1 MSVKLFELLED
12 VNKYQSRNLFNRRT
26 RAAGAWGVRGN
37 FRSTRARDPQ
47 TLSGRSVGA
56 TTSIWRRSSRFSPG
70 ESAHGNP
77 ASVAADG
84 PSPHADRAACPS
96 EVASAA
102 GAASG
107 PDPTRARL
115 HRARGSRRPSCP
127 RSFRTNAAAPP
138 LLCGAS
144 WGLRWPPHLRLSR
157 GTSTVTPSLPGLSSL
172 AQFDH
177 PPNSLPTRQR
187 GLGPSLDKTEDQA
200 PATQRG
206 GWGPP
211 LAAGADETLR
221 AKKRLSAGPPQAP
234 PTDLIT
240 LPAHPQP
247 VLQLPRSHLEDS
259 NALLTAGSPASPS
272 ELNVSEDCAL
282 PPRGAHRVAAT
293 GLRSALHPHPF
304 P

>member
-84 PSPHADRAACPS
+84 PSPHADRRPPRAPPQGLTPHGRGCT
-96 EVASAA
+96 ERA
-102 GAASG
+102 GRGGPRAHAHSG
-107 PDPTRARL
+107 PTRL
-115 HRARGSRRPSCP
+115 PRRS
-127 RSFRTNAAAPP
+127 SAAPP
-138 LLCGAS
+138 GGSGARRTS
-144 WGLRWPPHLRLSR
+144 GSVAAHPPSHLRSR
-157 GTSTVTPSLPGLSSL
+157 GFPPSLSL
-172 AQFDH
+172 TIRRTRFQHDNVAWARHLTKPKTRRPQ
-177 PPNSLPTRQR
+177 PNGRRRDAESQ
-187 GLGPSLDKTEDQA
+187 
-200 PATQRG
+200 
-206 GWGPP
+206 
-211 LAAGADETLR
+211 
-221 AKKRLSAGPPQAP
+221 KRLSAGPPQAP